1 LVQLLNVSNSKLEK
15 EQVNRKMVEAQVKLY
30 LSYFNQWDKD
40 ANGKLD
46 KEEFKLLIEKKV
58 PKHHIDIVFQYFDFN
73 HDHVIN
79 FDEFFKNLLEQK
91 IKKDL
96 KMKESKNSK

>member
-1 LVQLLNVSNSKLEK
+1 VSNSKLEK
-15 EQVNRKMVEAQVKLY
+15 EQAKRKMVEAQVKLY
-30 LSYFNQWDKD
+30 SSYFNQWDKD

-46 KEEFKLLIEKKV
+46 KEEFKLLLEKKV
-58 PKHHIDIVFQYFDFN
+58 PKDHIDIVFQYFDFD

-79 FDEFFKNLLEQK
+79 FDEFSKNLLEQK

-96 KMKESKNSK
+96 KMKENKNSK